1 MKGAAD
7 QHLRVSSVLRRRFR
21 CPRLRPSVVYGHD
34 SLGDRRVR
42 VGRQRFTEHLQKG
55 SSGARWHM
63 PDWIASPHRPG
74 AALPAANQRPR
85 VCRFIAR
92 ACARAQYV
100 PRPRRLANTPQ
111 VQPSGL
117 NPLQPLQ
124 QQRRRK
130 QHPPGNS
137 VTGGGRHS
145 SQCPLCPRYGTH
157 PQRSSVP
164 QIPGLPPAP
173 PLPHSPLHRCHGPDC
188 GGKSQSRPKEGD
200 SVWGHKFL
208 ALDFLPN

>member
-1 MKGAAD
+1 MAAIEPVKVEPCLWRRQKQQAALAQGNTDCSNNPRRGTEAAEADAGHVKGAAD
-7 QHLRVSSVLRRRFR
+7 QHLRMSSVLRRRFR

-130 QHPPGNS
+130 QHASGNS
-137 VTGGGRHS
+137 VTGGGEA
-145 SQCPLCPRYGTH
+145 QQPVPALPTLRY
-157 PQRSSVP
+157 
-164 QIPGLPPAP
+164 AP
-173 PLPHSPLHRCHGPDC
+173 S
-188 GGKSQSRPKEGD
+188 
-200 SVWGHKFL
+200 
-208 ALDFLPN
+208 A